1 MFLLTGFSSPIP
13 KESKYLVGDVSFE
26 LLLSQNPVF
35 YSEYES
41 YKVDDQFEL
50 LGVKELDVIIMFGTW
65 CHDSKREVPR
75 MLRILKSIGMSFE
88 KISLIAVDMG
98 KSEPGG
104 RGKLFNI
111 KRTPTFI
118 FFKEGVEVGRIIEHP
133 EVSLESDLR
142 KLSKK
147 MTDIKS
153 LTIL

>member
-1 MFLLTGFSSPIP
+1 MKKIPLILIVFFLTGFSSPNL
-13 KESKYLVGDVSFE
+13 KESNYLVGDVSIKF
-26 LLLSQNPVF
+26 LLKQNPAF

-50 LGVKELDVIIMFGTW
+50 LGVKDLDVIIVFGTW

-75 MLRILKSIGMSFE
+75 MLRILDSIGMSFE
-88 KISLIAVDMG
+88 KISLIAVDIR

-118 FFKEGVEVGRIIEHP
+118 FFKEGDEVGRIIERP
-133 EVSLESDLR
+133 DVNLESDL
-142 KLSKK
+142 KK
-147 MTDIKS
+147 IS
-153 LTIL
+153 I